1 MRLRERDIPKKV
13 AEVTAELQTKW
24 KEFFME
30 EARAIHGLGKNRL
43 SPGYNHFYV
52 DPAKWNR
59 RSPERQ
65 RQHISCFHEFV
76 PKSYNSYKKPSS
88 AGHKTLLRSNRRR
101 AKLPD
106 ANPPAKKASV
116 SPLYLSKG
124 SRSSQLQ
131 VIIKYTPKVLFT
143 IVRYSVRPCNQ
154 EVDTIQHVQTYI
166 HILRM

>member
-1 MRLRERDIPKKV
+1 
-13 AEVTAELQTKW
+13 
-24 KEFFME
+24 ME
-30 EARAIHGLGKNRL
+30 EARAIHGLGKYRL

-76 PKSYNSYKKPSS
+76 PKSYNSNKKPSS
-88 AGHKTLLRSNRRR
+88 AGHKTLPRSNRRR